1 MCKSMIT
8 KRVKTDWCWCWCLWW
23 RPHFEFINRS
33 LFHPLFHLH
42 HLQCIRIKMTAFLFE
57 IENIFYTTWTCWMT
71 SNGRQY
77 SSYYAGEAAARHPK
91 GIYTGRLSLTPTTH
105 FCPLYFS
112 RPAFLSLP
120 RLPQI
125 REIFPEWKKCCSND
139 RTSRGAGG
147 RSIKRVSVVLKSR

>member
-1 MCKSMIT
+1 MQVELLLKSRHL
-8 KRVKTDWCWCWCLWW
+8 KRID
-23 RPHFEFINRS
+23 
-33 LFHPLFHLH
+33 
-42 HLQCIRIKMTAFLFE
+42 
-57 IENIFYTTWTCWMT
+57 
-71 SNGRQY
+71 
-77 SSYYAGEAAARHPK
+77 
-91 GIYTGRLSLTPTTH
+91 TGRLSLTPTTH

-147 RSIKRVSVVLKSR
+147 RSIKRVSVVLNLKEPLICSSVNCYQLLSWRPPKVLLPSWNITAATRMNPPRSPAPKQYVTKTTANYSTKHWGGTNGKRVSVVLKSR